1 MTRGSLDGLRVIDL
15 TTQLSG
21 PYSTMVLSDLGAD
34 VIKVESPD
42 GDFVR
47 QQGPYHSQDVTRA
60 FGGYFQSIN
69 RNKRSLV
76 VDLKT
81 EAGRDILLRLVE
93 TADVLVEN
101 FRVGVMERLG
111 VPYERLSEVNPR
123 LVYAAL
129 RGFGDPRTG
138 ESPYSTW
145 PAYDVV
151 AQAMGGLMGITGP
164 DVDHPTKVGP
174 GVGDIFPGIFTAVA
188 VLAALRH
195 AERTGE
201 GQFVDV
207 SMYDSVVALCERIIY
222 QYSYTGAVPKPQGNG
237 NPQLCPFDLFPAAD
251 GFVTIATPRDHH
263 WDLLCGLI
271 GRPELSTDE
280 RYATNTARMRYADD
294 VRDLL
299 SEWTRS
305 RTVAQILDVL
315 GGHVAVGPVHNA
327 ADLFHDRHLVAR
339 NMIVEVEH
347 PGVAQ
352 PLAVV
357 GRPMKFTRTPG
368 PAPQR
373 APFLGEH
380 GDEVLTSLGY
390 TAAQIS
396 ELHRVGAVGTQR
408 DGGAQSGPVTVG

>member
-1 MTRGSLDGLRVIDL
+1 MSTGSLDGLRVIDL

-21 PYSTMVLSDLGAD
+21 PYCTMVLSDLGAD
-34 VIKVESPD
+34 VIKVEPPD
-42 GDFVR
+42 GDSVR

-111 VPYERLSEVNPR
+111 LPYERLSAVNPK

-145 PAYDVV
+145 PSYDVV

-174 GVGDIFPGIFTAVA
+174 GAGDIFPGIFTAVA

-207 SMYDSVVALCERIIY
+207 SMYDAVVALCERIIY
-222 QYSYTGAVPKPQGNG
+222 QHSYTGVVAKPQGNG

-251 GFVTIATPRDHH
+251 GHVTIATPRDHQ
-263 WDLLCGLI
+263 WDLLCRLI
-271 GRPELSTDE
+271 GRPELCTDE
-280 RYATNTARMRYADD
+280 RYVTNAARVRHAED
-294 VRDLL
+294 VRSLL

-305 RTVAQILDVL
+305 RTVIRILDIL
-315 GGHVAVGPVHNA
+315 GGHVAVGVVHDA
-327 ADLFHDRHLVAR
+327 ADLFEDQHIAAR

-347 PGVAQ
+347 PGC
-352 PLAVV
+352 PEPIAVV

-368 PAPQR
+368 PQTRR
-373 APFLGEH
+373 APLLGEH
-380 GDEVLTSLGY
+380 GDEVLTSLGF

-396 ELHRVGAVGTQR
+396 ELHRAGVLGTHS
-408 DGGAQSGPVTVG
+408 DGSGEPAPCL

>member
-1 MTRGSLDGLRVIDL
+1 MSRGSLDGLRVIDL

-21 PYSTMVLSDLGAD
+21 PYCTMVLSDLGAD

-42 GDFVR
+42 GDSVR

-111 VPYERLSEVNPR
+111 LPYERLSAVNPK

-145 PAYDVV
+145 PSYDVV

-164 DVDHPTKVGP
+164 DADHPTKVGP
-174 GVGDIFPGIFTAVA
+174 GAGDIFPGIFTAVA

-222 QYSYTGAVPKPQGNG
+222 QHSYTGVVPKPQGNG

-251 GFVTIATPRDHH
+251 GHVTIATPRDHQ
-263 WDLLCGLI
+263 WDLLCRLI
-271 GRPELSTDE
+271 GRPELSADE
-280 RYATNTARMRYADD
+280 RYVTNTARVRHAED
-294 VRDLL
+294 VRNLL
-299 SEWTRS
+299 SEWTGS
-305 RTVAQILDVL
+305 RTVTQILDTL
-315 GGHVAVGPVHNA
+315 GGHVAVGAVHDA
-327 ADLFHDRHLVAR
+327 ADLFEDQHIAAR

-347 PGVAQ
+347 PGCPE

-368 PAPQR
+368 PQTRR
-373 APFLGEH
+373 APLLGEH

-390 TAAQIS
+390 SATQIS
-396 ELHRVGAVGTQR
+396 ELHRAGVLGTQSN
-408 DGGAQSGPVTVG
+408 GSGEPDRVTVG